1 MTNNFFLL
9 YFILLN
15 VLIFFNYKRISKLL
29 NIYDIPNERKFHKEN
44 TPLLGGI
51 IIFINLVFFSFFY
64 FLDFYKLE
72 KFSYFFSNNQFLI
85 FFLSTFSIFLLGSLD
100 DKYNFNPNLK
110 LFLLTVIISLTLLFD
125 NSLIIDNLIFSFID
139 YNLTLGKYSFIFTL
153 ICFLLYIN
161 ACNMYD
167 GTNLQSTS
175 YFLILL
181 FYLMIIG
188 VNNNFL
194 NVLLIILLLIF
205 ILNKSGK
212 IFMGDSGVYT
222 MSFIFGY
229 ILVKMYNF
237 DNKLSSDLIFI
248 LMMLPGV
255 DMFRLFI
262 LRILSKKNPFSPDRK
277 HIHHL
282 LLNKFSSL
290 KTLIIL
296 NILILYPIILTL
308 VKFPKFV
315 IIIIFLIQ
323 YIALIFYL
331 EKKIIKND
339 N

>member
-1 MTNNFFLL
+1 MTNNFYLF
-9 YFILLN
+9 YFIALN
-15 VLIFFNYKRISKLL
+15 VLIFFNYKRISKVL
-29 NIYDIPNERKFHKEN
+29 NIYDTPNDRKLHKKN

-64 FLDFYKLE
+64 FLDVFKYE
-72 KFSYFFSNNQFLI
+72 KFLYFFLNNQFLI
-85 FFLSTFSIFLLGSLD
+85 FFLSTFLIFLLGSVD
-100 DKYNFNPNLK
+100 DKYNLKPNIK
-110 LFLLTVIISLTLLFD
+110 LFLLSVIISLTLFFD

-139 YNLTLGKYSFIFTL
+139 NNLSLGKYSFIFTL

-167 GTNLQSTS
+167 GTNLQSSS

-188 VNNNFL
+188 VSNGFL
-194 NVLLIILLLIF
+194 NVLLILLILIF

-212 IFMGDSGVYT
+212 IFMGDSGIYT
-222 MSFIFGY
+222 MSFIFAY
-229 ILVKMYNF
+229 ILVKLYNF
-237 DNKLSSDLIFI
+237 DNKLSADLIFI

-262 LRILSKKNPFSPDRK
+262 SRILSKKNPFSADRQ

-296 NILILYPIILTL
+296 NISILYPIILTL
-308 VKFPKFV
+308 AKFPKFF
-315 IIIIFLIQ
+315 IILIFLFQ
-323 YIALIFYL
+323 YLSLILYL
-331 EKKIIKND
+331 KKNNYK
-339 N
+339 